1 MSPAPLPSKTKLLD
15 QVRDACRVKHRAAS
29 CGTNSRAHV
38 PPQWGAYESIVADYT
53 ARGHKLRFSV
63 IPACFWRESRNPIS
77 VTH

>member
-1 MSPAPLPSKTKLLD
+1 MGGNPSGDIDVMMADGSNVTKLTD
-15 QVRDACRVKHRAAS
+15 
-29 CGTNSRAHV
+29 GAH
-38 PPQWGAYESIVADYT
+38 AYWPGGLFWLRYT